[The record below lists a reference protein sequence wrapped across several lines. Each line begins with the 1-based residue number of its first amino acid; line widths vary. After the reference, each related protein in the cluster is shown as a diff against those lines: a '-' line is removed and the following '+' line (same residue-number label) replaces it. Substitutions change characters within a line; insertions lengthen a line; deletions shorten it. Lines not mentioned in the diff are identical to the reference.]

1 MATKK
6 EIPTNSGSGKAVEEY
21 FDGIFYELNK
31 VNLNDVKEKKNNLD
45 YISWAWAWAELHK
58 RYPEAT
64 SKVYENKDG
73 WNYHTDGRTCWV
85 KVGVTV
91 EGVEHIEM
99 LPVMDARNHSI
110 PLNQVTSFD
119 VNKSIQRAVT
129 KAIARHGLGLYVY
142 AGEDLPDEADDQ
154 LRAETNEAVAKSQ
167 KVVDADLL
175 PGGKRYQNAVI
186 QHATGVTAGGR
197 AIRDIWIANAKA
209 TPEQVKQFDAD
220 VFNYK
225 IQNNLQ

>member
-1 MATKK
+1 MAAKK
-6 EIPTNSGSGKAVEEY
+6 NTPEGSGSGET
-21 FDGIFYELNK
+21 FNGIFAELNR
-31 VNLNDVKEKKNNLD
+31 VNLNEVKEKKNNLD

-58 RYPEAT
+58 RHPEAT
-64 SKVYENKDG
+64 SRVYKNKDG

-85 KVGVTV
+85 EVGVTV
-91 EGVEHIEM
+91 EGIEHTEM

-119 VNKSIQRAVT
+119 VNKSIQRAIT

-154 LRAETNEAVAKSQ
+154 LRAETNEAIAKSQ
-167 KVVDADLL
+167 KQTVNAAML
-175 PGGKRYQNAVI
+175 PGGERYQNAVI

-197 AIRDIWIANAKA
+197 TIRDIWIASAKA
-209 TPEQVKQFDAD
+209 TPEQIKQFDTD

-225 IQNNLQ
+225 ISNNLQ

>member
-6 EIPTNSGSGKAVEEY
+6 TIPGSGSGNGEY
-21 FDGIFYELNK
+21 FDGIFAELNR
-31 VNLNDVKEKKNNLD
+31 VNLNEVKEKKNNLD

-64 SKVYENKDG
+64 SKVYENAQG

-154 LRAETNEAVAKSQ
+154 LRAETNAAIAKAQKAVDPA
-167 KVVDADLL
+167 LL
-175 PGGKRYQNAVI
+175 PGGPRFLAAVAMFA
-186 QHATGVTAGGR
+186 QGQPVGAKTAR
-197 AIRDIWIANAKA
+197 EVWANNIKA
-209 TPEQVKQFDAD
+209 TTEQLDEFDQA
-220 VFNYK
+220 VMNYR
-225 IQNNLQ
+225 INNNLQ